1 MSATTKIVIA
11 GGSATQVEKLQQE
24 FPQATFVAV
33 ADAEAQKRELADADA
48 IISWPHPDALPAA
61 KKLRWVHCTSAGIER
76 IRSVPALVEMDHVT
90 LTNAR
95 GAHAATIAD
104 HCFAF
109 ILALSRDVPTLLAD
123 KSAKRWDRP
132 ARSRNV
138 KELSGS
144 VLGIVGLG
152 KIGSEIARRGLGFG
166 MEIRGVDVNLAADC
180 PGVAEVLPLERLD
193 DLLKE
198 ADYLAIAIPITP
210 QTRGLI
216 GKRELALMK
225 PTASIFV
232 MSRGGIVDQDALA
245 DALKNGRLAGAGIDA
260 TDPEPLPAEHPLWE
274 LPNVIISPHSSGASR
289 QTTERG
295 QAILRENVR
304 RFLAGEPLLNVCDK
318 RAGF

>member
-1 MSATTKIVIA
+1 MKIVLA
-11 GGSATQVEKLQQE
+11 GGGGQQLEALLRE
-24 FPQATFVAV
+24 FPGATFVA
-33 ADAEAQKRELADADA
+33 ASDIDAQRRELPDADA
-48 IISWPHPDALPAA
+48 IVSWPHREALAVA

-76 IRSVPALVEMDHVT
+76 IRSLPELIEMERVT

-95 GAHAATIAD
+95 GAHAGAIAD

-109 ILALSRDVPTLLAD
+109 MLAFTRDIPTLIAD
-123 KSAKRWDRP
+123 KQARRWDRP
-132 ARSRNV
+132 ARSRYV

-144 VLGIVGLG
+144 VLGVIGLG

-193 DLLKE
+193 ELLKE
-198 ADYLAIAIPITP
+198 ADYLAVAIPITDR
-210 QTRGLI
+210 TRGLL
-216 GKRELALMK
+216 GARELALMK
-225 PTASIFV
+225 PTAYLFI
-232 MSRGGIVDQDALA
+232 MSRGGIVDQDALSE
-245 DALKNGRLAGAGIDA
+245 ALKSGRLAGAGIDA

-274 LPNVIISPHSSGASR
+274 LPNVLISPHSSGASR

-295 QAILRENVR
+295 RAILRENVR